1 VTLEQINRQGCVSTV
16 AMAEP
21 LPTTGLLAARVLVQ
35 IRLQQLGSGIDASA
49 LGEFSNVVNQSREC
63 DPT

>member
-1 VTLEQINRQGCVSTV
+1 M
-16 AMAEP
+16 AMREP
-21 LPTTGLLAARVLVQ
+21 LPATRLLAARVLVQ